1 MTKKNRQSAN
11 DPEQQRMK
19 AESNEASLQKAER
32 NEPIDIVQRS
42 LMQRQSKH
50 LHQKD
55 GKKTPGE

>member
-1 MTKKNRQSAN
+1 MTKKKRPEN

-19 AESNEASLQKAER
+19 AESTEASLTKADR
-32 NEPIDIVQRS
+32 KEPIDIAQRS

>member
-1 MTKKNRQSAN
+1 MTKKNRRSEN

-19 AESNEASLQKAER
+19 AESTEASLSKATR
-32 NEPIDIVQRS
+32 SEPIDIAQRS

>member
-19 AESNEASLQKAER
+19 AESTEAGRKAER
-32 NEPIDIVQRS
+32 NQPSDIVQRS

-50 LHQKD
+50 LHEKD